1 MKSNSNG
8 KVVLIVNADD
18 AVGEAVALR
27 FAGSGAQLALAG
39 ADAGR
44 LDRVASELG
53 GKGATVMAVVTAAV
67 EAGAIRDSVAQVK
80 ARYGRIDILV
90 HNESALA
97 AKPLPEISDADVGAA
112 LDTGL
117 AAPFHYL
124 RAVVPG
130 MREAGFGRVVNIS
143 DLRYLGLAN
152 TSSVAAA
159 RSGLFGLTR
168 ALALESA
175 RDGVTVN
182 TVVMGDVDSETTP
195 AAEREKL
202 AGGIPVKRL
211 GTPADIANAVGFL
224 AADSSKYVTGQTLF
238 VCGGKSAYFSMS
250 I

>member
-8 KVVLIVNADD
+8 KVALIVNADD

-27 FAGSGAQLALAG
+27 LAGSGVQLALAG

-44 LDRVASELG
+44 LDKLASQLA
-53 GKGATVMAVVTAAV
+53 GKGATVMAVATAAV

-80 ARYGRIDILV
+80 ARYGRIDVLV

-97 AKPLPEISDADVGAA
+97 ANLPEISDADVGAA

>member
-1 MKSNSNG
+1 MKSNG
-8 KVVLIVNADD
+8 KETVTLIVNADD
-18 AVGEAVALR
+18 PVGEAVALR
-27 FAGSGAQLALAG
+27 LAGPGAQLALVG

-44 LDRVASELG
+44 LDKLASRLTEN
-53 GKGATVMAVVTAAV
+53 GATVMVAVVAAL
-67 EAGAIRDSVAQVK
+67 EPGAIRDSVARVK
-80 ARYGRIDILV
+80 ARFGRIDILV
-90 HNESALA
+90 HNESALTG
-97 AKPLPEISDADVGAA
+97 KPLQEISDADVGAA
-112 LDTGL
+112 LDAGL

-124 RAVVPG
+124 REVVPG
-130 MREAGFGRVVNIS
+130 MREGGFGRVVCLS

-182 TVVMGDVDSETTP
+182 TVVMGDLDGDSTP
-195 AAEREKL
+195 AADKEKL

-211 GTPADIANAVGFL
+211 GTPADVANAVGFL
-224 AADSSKYVTGQTLF
+224 AAGSSKYVTGQTLF

>member
-1 MKSNSNG
+1 MKSNG
-8 KVVLIVNADD
+8 KEKVALIVNADD
-18 AVGEAVALR
+18 AVGEAVAFRL
-27 FAGSGAQLALAG
+27 AGAGVQLALAG

-44 LDRVASELG
+44 LDGLASRLS
-53 GKGATVMAVVTAAV
+53 GKGATVMAVATAAV
-67 EAGAIRDSVAQVK
+67 AAGAIRDNVAQVK

-90 HNESALA
+90 HNESALT
-97 AKPLPEISDADVGAA
+97 AKPLQEIADADVGAA
-112 LDTGL
+112 LDAGL

-124 RAVVPG
+124 REVVPG
-130 MREAGFGRVVNIS
+130 MREGGFGRVVSIS
-143 DLRYLGLAN
+143 DLRYLGLAQSAN
-152 TSSVAAA
+152 VAAA

-182 TVVMGDVDSETTP
+182 TVVMGDLDGDATP

-211 GTPADIANAVGFL
+211 GVPADVANAVGFL